1 MYKKQNP
8 DEKGYVGV
16 RSKKGVDH
24 MLVLKVPARH
34 SLTRCNSYSEVTI
47 KVIRVFTYD
56 RQV

>member
-1 MYKKQNP
+1 MNTRLKRFPRKKYKKQNP

-34 SLTRCNSYSEVTI
+34 SLTYM
-47 KVIRVFTYD
+47 
-56 RQV
+56 